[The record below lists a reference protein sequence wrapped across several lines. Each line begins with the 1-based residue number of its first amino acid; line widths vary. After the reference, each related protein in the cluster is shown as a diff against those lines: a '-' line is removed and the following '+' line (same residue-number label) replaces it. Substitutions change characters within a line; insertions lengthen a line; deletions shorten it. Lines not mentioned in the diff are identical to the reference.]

1 MSRNQDIQNQRKME
15 LDMKEIEDKR
25 KRIAQSIQRTREER
39 EKSFTT
45 ILEETK
51 KGNKNPLYR

>member
-1 MSRNQDIQNQRKME
+1 
-15 LDMKEIEDKR
+15 MKEIEEKR

-51 KGNKNPLYR
+51 KVNKNPLYR